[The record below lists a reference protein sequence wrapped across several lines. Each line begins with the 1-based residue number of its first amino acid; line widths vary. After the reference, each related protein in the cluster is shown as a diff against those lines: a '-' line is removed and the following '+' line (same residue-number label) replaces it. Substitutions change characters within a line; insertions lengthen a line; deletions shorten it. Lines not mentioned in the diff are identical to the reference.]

1 MQALTG
7 ISDMGGA
14 AARTGGAKISLHGEA
29 ALVTAATRG
38 IGRECVLALA
48 EAGASLAIGCRDLE
62 AGNELAAMLCAKGV
76 KAMAVAMNM
85 QSPASIAQAV
95 AEAEAELGLVTVLVN
110 NAGHSLPAAALDVAP
125 EAYDSMFEL
134 NVKAAFFTA
143 QAVARRLTAERRAG
157 AIVNIASQA
166 GMVALRDESVYCMTK
181 AAMMHMTRCLAVEW
195 APAGIRVNAVAPTFV
210 STDGTRKWLDD
221 PQFLDSVI
229 SRIPLGRV
237 GITTE
242 IAWPVVFLASGA
254 ASLVTGTTLA
264 VDGGWTAV

>member
-14 AARTGGAKISLHGEA
+14 GARTGGAKISLHGEV

-48 EAGASLAIGCRDLE
+48 EADASLAIGCRDLE

-125 EAYDSMFEL
+125 EAYDSMFGL

-143 QAVARRLTAERRAG
+143 QAVARRLIAERRTG
-157 AIVNIASQA
+157 AIVNVASQA
-166 GMVALRDESVYCMTK
+166 GAVALRDESVYCMTK
-181 AAMMHMTRCLAVEW
+181 AAMMHMARCLAVEW

-237 GITTE
+237 GVTTE

>member
-1 MQALTG
+1 V
-7 ISDMGGA
+7 
-14 AARTGGAKISLHGEA
+14 

-48 EAGASLAIGCRDLE
+48 EAGAAVAIGCRDLE
-62 AGNELAAMLCAKGV
+62 AGNEFAATLRARGMK
-76 KAMAVAMNM
+76 AVAVAINM
-85 QSPASIAQAV
+85 QSPASIERAV

-110 NAGHSLPAAALDVAP
+110 NAGHSLPAAALEVTP
-125 EAYDSMFEL
+125 EAFDSMFEL

-143 QAVARRLTAERRAG
+143 QAVARRLVAERRTG
-157 AIVNIASQA
+157 AVVNIASQA
-166 GMVALRDESVYCMTK
+166 GMVALPDESVYCMTK

-195 APAGIRVNAVAPTFV
+195 AAAGIRVNAVAPTFV

-229 SRIPLGRV
+229 RRIPLGRV
-237 GITTE
+237 GVTTE

-254 ASLVTGTTLA
+254 ASLITGTTLA